1 MVSNIHKKL
10 TEEDKFGRKFYSKKV
25 ARKLIKMD
33 KKRQSKKI
41 RVLAKKEID
50 EINEEN

>member
-1 MVSNIHKKL
+1 MANNIHKKL
-10 TEEDKFGRKFYSKKV
+10 TEQDDFARKFYSKKV
-25 ARKLIKMD
+25 ARKIIKMD

-50 EINEEN
+50 EYN